1 MKDVVLESV
10 RQRSAGV
17 ILSLRISAAFIL
29 VLSLVGVGCS
39 NDKAASA
46 ASETSSPESANQS
59 GNSSTSPAKAVEPA
73 GSALHIDAP
82 RAMQYTK
89 EIVAFGPRWDSSKP
103 IEQVRAYIKGKLKGI
118 QVEEDSFVAD
128 TSAGK
133 MPMTNIVAKFPG
145 SKDGIL
151 ILGSHYETN
160 YWLRKTPFVGANDGA
175 ATSALLLAIADQLRD
190 KKLEGYSIWIA
201 FLDGEESFTREWH
214 TNDALWG
221 SRHLA
226 KKLQDDGTSKKVKA
240 FVLADMIGDADLDI
254 CRDTNSTPWLENLL
268 LQAATQLGYQSHFFA
283 STTAVEDDHIPFAH
297 ANMPVL
303 DVIDIDYG
311 YNNSFHHTV
320 QDTVDKL
327 SVESLKISGD
337 VILETIRLING
348 MGDNPP
354 PAAQQKIPS

>member
-1 MKDVVLESV
+1 
-10 RQRSAGV
+10 V
-17 ILSLRISAAFIL
+17 ISCLKISAACIL
-29 VLSLVGVGCS
+29 VLSLTGAGCS

-46 ASETSSPESANQS
+46 ASDTSAPQSVNQPAAS
-59 GNSSTSPAKAVEPA
+59 SPAKAVDPV
-73 GSALHIDAP
+73 GPALHIDAA

-103 IEQVRAYIKGKLKGI
+103 IEQVRSYIKGKLKGV
-118 QVEEDSFVAD
+118 QVEEDSFVAE

-145 SKDGIL
+145 SKDGI
-151 ILGSHYETN
+151 IVLGSHYETN
-160 YWLRKTPFVGANDGA
+160 YWLRDTPFVGANDGA
-175 ATSALLLAIADQLRD
+175 ATSALLLAIADQLRG

-201 FLDGEESFTREWH
+201 FLDGEESFTRQWR
-214 TNDALWG
+214 TSDALWG

-254 CRDTNSTPWLENLL
+254 CRDENSTPWLEDLL
-268 LQAATQLGYQSHFFA
+268 LQAATRLGYQSHFFA
-283 STTAVEDDHIPFAH
+283 STTAVEDDHIPFSRAG
-297 ANMPVL
+297 MPVL

-348 MGDNPP
+348 MGGSPP
-354 PAAQQKIPS
+354 PAPSQRVPS